1 MSDITLDWSFG
12 GQLKRYRIA
21 AGHTLRGYARLVEM
35 DCSNISH
42 MEYGRLSP
50 PSTFKKMCLYIAPLN
65 LNKTQIQ
72 LLAIAAYNFHRG
84 RLAEKW
90 KFE

>member
-12 GQLKRYRIA
+12 GQLKRYRIRK
-21 AGHTLRGYARLVEM
+21 GMGLREFARVSELDSGNVCGIEMGRIPPPPTYA
-35 DCSNISH
+35 
-42 MEYGRLSP
+42 
-50 PSTFKKMCLYIAPLN
+50 KMCLYIACLD
-65 LNKTQIQ
+65 LSKVEIE

-90 KFE
+90 KF